1 MELASAQLHGRVEV
15 GYSGASTWGDFGE
28 DGWVRSDGVIPL
40 SCGVSGGVVS
50 VPAISFG
57 SILWVWV
64 KIALSEENPLISVL
78 TSLCIFSSSWL
89 FSASSVWLSNI
100 AGKLLL
106 DLE

>member
-1 MELASAQLHGRVEV
+1 MELASAQLHSRVEF
-15 GYSGASTWGDFGE
+15 GYSGASTWGEFGE

-64 KIALSEENPLISVL
+64 KIALGVENSLSDVLIPSYICTISSMIV
-78 TSLCIFSSSWL
+78 SSSRL
-89 FSASSVWLSNI
+89 FSDLS
-100 AGKLLL
+100 G
-106 DLE
+106 